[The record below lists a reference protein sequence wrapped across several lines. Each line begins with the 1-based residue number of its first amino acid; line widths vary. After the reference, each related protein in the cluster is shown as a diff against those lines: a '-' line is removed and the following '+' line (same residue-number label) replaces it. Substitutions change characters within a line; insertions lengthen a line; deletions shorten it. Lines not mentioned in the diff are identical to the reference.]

1 MMIYPTSK
9 INYPPYLTTSSD
21 AAWYDFIDVMFT
33 LRFCPTVKLL
43 IYLPLVEQMTQRHKP
58 NLQLRPVQQCHTV
71 KNQPGKQLFVAY
83 PTDTFFEDS
92 SSLSI
97 LRFVPLNIASI
108 MQFL

>member
-1 MMIYPTSK
+1 M
-9 INYPPYLTTSSD
+9 L
-21 AAWYDFIDVMFT
+21 T
-33 LRFCPTVKLL
+33 LRFCQTVKLL
-43 IYLPLVEQMTQRHKP
+43 IYLPLVEQMTQRHEP
-58 NLQLRPVQQCHTV
+58 NLPLRPVQKSYAV
-71 KNQPGKQLFVAY
+71 KNQPGKQLLVAY